1 MLASHDEGLIN
12 ESCLQR
18 IYVRFLGHVPTVPRS
33 NILCPPRRIHMHEN
47 CTMIGSDHKVDA
59 PHCSHWNSH
68 SVTPCLTCHGA
79 QPCWHWLCIINIC
92 ATVAITV
99 SLATRNFRVKLLRF
113 EDWTFRETMATPPA
127 RFHDRSCSL
136 KLLRRYIDRANSW
149 RNPPQDSRAVEQSAK
164 WRARNSKRFHSR
176 LRQWHAYR
184 VSIDCTLL
192 RAHDPRRVENE
203 SWKRSRKGIVKSDYG
218 DVNANAKW
226 NEYQVHRIDRA
237 QPWA

>member
-136 KLLRRYIDRANSW
+136 KLLRRYDTSIELIPDGIPRKIHELSNSR
-149 RNPPQDSRAVEQSAK
+149 RNGGRGIQRDSIRDCDSGMRIEF
-164 WRARNSKRFHSR
+164 R
-176 LRQWHAYR
+176 
-184 VSIDCTLL
+184 SIVPCFEHTILG
-192 RAHDPRRVENE
+192 E
-203 SWKRSRKGIVKSDYG
+203 WKTSLGNGLGR
-218 DVNANAKW
+218 
-226 NEYQVHRIDRA
+226 E
-237 QPWA
+237 